1 MGHKQAIMFKEETTE
16 GSEKGTQELR
26 TEKKKIKIAQYGQK
40 PD

>member
-26 TEKKKIKIAQYGQK
+26 TEKKIKIAQYGQK